1 MAKPAMMEGAG
12 APRVLVPALG
22 MGLALS
28 LALHAAPAGA
38 SGFQLKEQSAE
49 GLGNA
54 FAGATAKAYDP
65 STAFWNPAGM
75 TRLQGH
81 HASVIGS
88 YISPSSRFKG
98 SATSATGAPVSGSHG
113 GDAAKD
119 AFVPAT
125 YGIISLT
132 DDLKLGLAV
141 NAPFGLSTE
150 YPSDWVG
157 RYQALESH
165 LHTVAVTP
173 TVAYRIT
180 DDISIGAGPVI
191 QYASVTL
198 TTGINNMGLLP
209 YDGQGKVSGDDVGF
223 GFTVGALWEIDEG
236 TRIGASYRSR
246 VKHTFEGDASYSNVH
261 PVLAARGGLVNSDA
275 TAKLTTPDTASLGV
289 YHDINDQWAVV
300 GEVAWTNWS
309 LFEELRVDAD
319 VGADSLTIEDWH
331 DTVFVS
337 IGGIYRPNE
346 NWSFRIGAAYDMS
359 PIPDEHRTARIPG
372 EDRYWLATGAS
383 YHVADWL
390 SLDVGFTHIFVNDSS
405 LNETTSQGTLIGSY
419 ENDIDIVTVGGRI
432 RF

>member
-1 MAKPAMMEGAG
+1 MRTRVLMHGAG
-12 APRVLVPALG
+12 APRAVAVT
-22 MGLALS
+22 LAAS
-28 LALHAAPAGA
+28 LATGVAMQAAPAGA

-75 TRLQGH
+75 TRLSGN

-88 YISPSSRFKG
+88 YISPSARFEG
-98 SATSATGAPVSGSHG
+98 SATTAFGTSVSGSQG

-165 LHTVAVTP
+165 LNTIAVTP
-173 TVAYRIT
+173 TVAYRVT
-180 DDISIGAGPVI
+180 DDISVGVGPVF
-191 QYASVTL
+191 QYSSVTL
-198 TTGINNMGLLP
+198 TTGINNLGLLP

-223 GFTVGALWEIDEG
+223 GFTAGALWEIDEG
-236 TRIGASYRSR
+236 TRVGVSYRSR
-246 VKHTFEGDASYSNVH
+246 VEHTFEGDASYTNVH
-261 PVLAARGGLVNSDA
+261 PVLAASGGLVNSDA

-309 LFEELRVDAD
+309 LFEELKVDAD

-337 IGGIYRPNE
+337 IGSIYRPNE
-346 NWSFRIGAAYDMS
+346 NWSFRLGAAYDMS

-390 SLDVGFTHIFVNDSS
+390 SIDVGFTHIFVNDSS
-405 LNETTSQGTLIGSY
+405 INETTGQGTLVGTY
-419 ENDIDIVTVGGRI
+419 QNDIDIVTVGGRL